1 LSWNTSKKVGRK
13 IRAITKGRRK
23 MDSAAKTMRTILE
36 KEARELLEDW
46 IIVWYWFPPQYKHSF
61 TNTNY

>member
-36 KEARELLEDW
+36 K
-46 IIVWYWFPPQYKHSF
+46 
-61 TNTNY
+61 